1 MNGQQIIDKF
11 RIYVGD
17 QSELSSQEELDL
29 LNNVYQN
36 VMQDRPWE
44 FLKKTV
50 SGSIQTDGIT
60 SWITLPYDFRFF
72 IENNEKTDNSS
83 TSYNNASPKVVFI
96 GPNYTPIQIVNFSD
110 RRQFRNTSG
119 FAYPDIVNQK
129 LVFTWLPT
137 ETTYEFDYIYQWAE
151 LTLTSSPIFPADFHN
166 MLYQL
171 MAVDSV
177 IINLFDRSHSY
188 AAENQKGADKL
199 FKALCYW
206 NSLQTFN

>member
-1 MNGQQIIDKF
+1 MTGEQIIDKF
-11 RIYVGD
+11 HIYTGD

>member
-1 MNGQQIIDKF
+1 
-11 RIYVGD
+11 
-17 QSELSSQEELDL
+17 
-29 LNNVYQN
+29 
-36 VMQDRPWE
+36 MQDRPWE

-60 SWITLPYDFRFF
+60 SWITLPYDFRYF

-96 GPNYTPIQIVNFSD
+96 GSNYTPIQIVNFSD

-206 NSLQTFN
+206 NSLQSFN

>member
-137 ETTYEFDYIYQWAE
+137 ETTYEFD
-151 LTLTSSPIFPADFHN
+151 
-166 MLYQL
+166 
-171 MAVDSV
+171 
-177 IINLFDRSHSY
+177 
-188 AAENQKGADKL
+188 
-199 FKALCYW
+199 
-206 NSLQTFN
+206 